1 MSMFGAISTAHSG
14 LQVHRTWLDG
24 SEFRWRD
31 TASAATH

>member
-1 MSMFGAISTAHSG
+1 MNFEVAVIM
-14 LQVHRTWLDG
+14 HRMWLDG